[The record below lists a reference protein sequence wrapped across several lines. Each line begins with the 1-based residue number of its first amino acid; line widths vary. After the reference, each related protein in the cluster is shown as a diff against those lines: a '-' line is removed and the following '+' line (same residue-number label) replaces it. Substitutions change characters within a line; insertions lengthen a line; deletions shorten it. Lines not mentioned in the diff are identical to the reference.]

1 MTMRNK
7 YQIYL
12 KLSFSA
18 IISTSHPSI
27 LQTIYVVVANELFC
41 GPKKRIDHSDC
52 FCLHLSFFFIQC
64 VTLLNQKKL
73 ANFSM
78 KHDLSSS
85 SMLVFSSLLL
95 SSRL

>member
-27 LQTIYVVVANELFC
+27 LQTIYAVVANELFC
-41 GPKKRIDHSDC
+41 GKKKNRS
-52 FCLHLSFFFIQC
+52 LR
-64 VTLLNQKKL
+64 
-73 ANFSM
+73 
-78 KHDLSSS
+78 
-85 SMLVFSSLLL
+85 LLL
-95 SSRL
+95 PASILFFLYNV

>member
-52 FCLHLSFFFIQC
+52 FCLHLSFSFYTMCNTI
-64 VTLLNQKKL
+64 KSKEI
-73 ANFSM
+73 S
-78 KHDLSSS
+78 
-85 SMLVFSSLLL
+85 
-95 SSRL
+95 

>member
-41 GPKKRIDHSDC
+41 GPKKKNRS
-52 FCLHLSFFFIQC
+52 LR
-64 VTLLNQKKL
+64 
-73 ANFSM
+73 
-78 KHDLSSS
+78 
-85 SMLVFSSLLL
+85 LLL
-95 SSRL
+95 PASILFFLYNV

>member
-41 GPKKRIDHSDC
+41 GKK
-52 FCLHLSFFFIQC
+52 
-64 VTLLNQKKL
+64 KE
-73 ANFSM
+73 
-78 KHDLSSS
+78 
-85 SMLVFSSLLL
+85 
-95 SSRL
+95 